1 MVLSHSSFE
10 VGAIDQE
17 RQKVKLKKDV
27 YTNDAGEIKE
37 TTGGLP
43 KGWPKGKLLG
53 KKGQE
58 VSDAQAKEWGIGKKA
73 QAPKENKSK

>member
-1 MVLSHSSFE
+1 M
-10 VGAIDQE
+10 
-17 RQKVKLKKDV
+17 KLKKDV
-27 YTNDAGEIKE
+27 YINDAGEIKE

-58 VSDAQAKEWGIGKKA
+58 VSDAQAKEWGIGTKA

>member
-1 MVLSHSSFE
+1 M
-10 VGAIDQE
+10 AI
-17 RQKVKLKKDV
+17 LKKDV

-43 KGWPKGKLLG
+43 KGWAKGKLLG

-58 VSDAQAKEWGIGKKA
+58 VSDMQIKEWGIGKAEKKA
-73 QAPKENKSK
+73 VEPKENKSK